1 MFRSAILLTALLVAA
16 SASDTPAAPV
26 PIGPKADDTVPYT
39 TAKLLKYRK
48 VQKEV
53 KMTAEQRVNVLD
65 GLEDVEEEHEKQLVA
80 LDKLPNAPDEAFQKV
95 EKDRLK
101 ALEKL
106 LTTSEKTLTPAQR
119 TRLRQ
124 VGWQMF
130 GPATFADP
138 HVQKALQLSDDEK
151 KAAAALAEQAKE
163 KAQLYLQSL
172 GNEDEEKV
180 KAEVLGSRKEAVK
193 KFTTLLTAEQRDA
206 WKAMLGDPVKS
217 FDADELWLKFIED
230 EDADLLD

>member
-16 SASDTPAAPV
+16 SETPAAPV

-53 KMTAEQRVNVLD
+53 KMTAEQRVNLLD
-65 GLEDVEEEHEKQLVA
+65 ASKTSRRNTRSSSWRSTTAQRA
-80 LDKLPNAPDEAFQKV
+80 DEAFQKV

-106 LTTSEKTLTPAQR
+106 LMTSEKTLTAAQR

-130 GPATFADP
+130 GPAAFADP
-138 HVQKALQLSDDEK
+138 HVQKALQLTDDEK
-151 KAAAALAEQAKE
+151 KAATALAEQAKA
-163 KAQLYLQSL
+163 KAQLYLESL

-193 KFTTLLTAEQRDA
+193 KFTNLLTAEQRDA

-230 EDADLLD
+230 EDADAELPE